1 MEEERNGSR
10 ERSAP
15 YSPHHGTN
23 PINSVEESSHD
34 HRSKRRKHG
43 PILEE
48 EEDRISTL
56 LDSILLR
63 ILSSLLTKDAIKT
76 GVLSKRWAYLWTS
89 VPSLC
94 FTDTSFKN
102 ADVLATAVDESLLLH
117 RAPKLTNFSVL
128 FKYKPHLKRRVDRW
142 VRFATTAKVDQLSL
156 RLSASHLDPYEN
168 DTYKL
173 PQHLYADE
181 FVSELDFHFCEI
193 KPNGL
198 VGWSS
203 LKRLCIGYTDLS
215 EDVINKVLM
224 GSPKLEFLKLQNC
237 VDFNRFDIL
246 LESLRKLVID
256 SCSLTCHEPIEL
268 EIVAPKIESLEI
280 LGHFYGMT
288 KCQIKDGSAL
298 VEVKLDFEIS
308 IDYESGEAE
317 EVLKDSFEVVS
328 ELFENL
334 HQVKKLFVGE
344 WCLKILSI
352 MSVKNLPSPSVNCK
366 CLTMKATVEKWD
378 LPGIAILLQSFPY
391 VETLVID
398 IISKRDFLATSLLIC
413 YDEMSHSKSKE
424 VYFKSSLRFLK
435 TVKIFGFRKS
445 FHIEEVFI
453 LVVEFLLKNA
463 KVLEKLVITEPQVMQ
478 NETHDML
485 LKYLQVSQKL
495 LSFPRASPR
504 AVVMFPF

>member
-344 WCLKILSI
+344 WCLK
-352 MSVKNLPSPSVNCK
+352 
-366 CLTMKATVEKWD
+366 
-378 LPGIAILLQSFPY
+378 
-391 VETLVID
+391 
-398 IISKRDFLATSLLIC
+398 SLLIC